1 MINQV
6 YGGSEFLNVQT
17 YFSAPYINTTELSAG
32 QVRFNPSTRSM
43 EVYDGNH
50 WVNCAGSAQVAL
62 SAGAEEILRWAQK
75 KMQQEQDWQAMAEKN
90 PAIKDAYEKFKQA
103 EEQLRIVEA
112 LVQT

>member
-17 YFSAPYINTTELSAG
+17 YSSAPYINASALSAG
-32 QVRFNPSTRSM
+32 QVRFNPSNRNM
-43 EVYDGNH
+43 EVYDGTS

-62 SAGAEEILRWAQK
+62 SNSAEEILRWAQK
-75 KMQQEQDWQAMAEKN
+75 KMEQERNWKDMAQKN
-90 PAIKDAYEKFKQA
+90 PAVRDAYEKFQQA

-112 LVQT
+112 LVQS